1 MTPLSIFSHNI
12 LQCSLGTN
20 EDGPIVQLATFH
32 DVGQLDA
39 FNFLL
44 AKYWQ
49 IVNAG
54 NLQQPPSNLLG
65 SLEAEWRTFLCV
77 AAHYAY
83 SPHLPF
89 SPSQFSSA
97 ITQPNLWLGQS
108 YYRIR
113 RLLSPDIPRGDVVS
127 SILLVAHYEAAG
139 AEFALKA
146 AAETLKDPIVLN
158 NEILEHNSP
167 EYSHETI

>member
-1 MTPLSIFSHNI
+1 MNPLSVFSHNI

-20 EDGPIVQLATFH
+20 EDGPIVQTATLH
-32 DVGQLDA
+32 DIGQLDA

-54 NLQQPPSNLLG
+54 NLQQPPSNIL
-65 SLEAEWRTFLCV
+65 STLEAEWRTFLCV

-83 SPHLPF
+83 SPHIPF
-89 SPSQFSSA
+89 SAASFSSS
-97 ITQPNLWLGQS
+97 IIQPNLWLGQS

-127 SILLVAHYEAAG
+127 AIHLVAHYEAAG

-146 AAETLKDPIVLN
+146 AAETLKGPRIYNAD
-158 NEILEHNSP
+158 ILENQST